1 MIRNMISIII
11 LQSIGTT
18 SIGSIGSSSW
28 TASDASVS
36 AVVASLKPQR
46 KTGCFDGGTKSPN
59 ASRPCARHCEQEPL
73 LKIQSTV
80 FWSWWLSGNS
90 KRERSCYHG
99 PNLLTSS
106 FRINDLS
113 NTLQG
118 RKPKNIK
125 QLQYKQFIKKTI
137 QKPICQVTISI
148 CQLAPWQCGIAA
160 PALHLQLRGT
170 RSRRSLGRE
179 YLIFL
184 IILMILD

>member
-1 MIRNMISIII
+1 MEAPI
-11 LQSIGTT
+11 TH
-18 SIGSIGSSSW
+18 
-28 TASDASVS
+28 
-36 AVVASLKPQR
+36 P
-46 KTGCFDGGTKSPN
+46 

-80 FWSWWLSGNS
+80 FLSWWLSGNS
-90 KRERSCYHG
+90 KRKRSCYHG

-125 QLQYKQFIKKTI
+125 QLQYKQFIKITI

-179 YLIFL
+179 HLIFL
-184 IILMILD
+184 IILD